1 MKKLAILFILLCA
14 LTSCTEVN
22 NQSKPKPQKKM
33 VLISEPAL
41 FEFNGHEY
49 IRFYFTTH
57 STPVVH
63 NPDCKCYKDTLS
75 NYETNN

>member
-1 MKKLAILFILLCA
+1 MKKLAILFILFCGLTACA
-14 LTSCTEVN
+14 EVN
-22 NQSKPKPQKKM
+22 NNSTPKKINKT
-33 VLISEPAL
+33 VLVSEPIL
-41 FEFNGHEY
+41 FEFNEHEY
-49 IRFYFTTH
+49 IRFHFTLH